1 MKSEFPIHEPFC
13 VCVETQDDLDAL
25 TNVFDRYDIRW
36 ASGDKFSDLN
46 YFHHDRIYYDFDG
59 ECVTWRSNAN
69 PFAFAFAFTTNEFL
83 EEIQMVE
90 SIGNIELSDSI
101 SIDEML

>member
-25 TNVFDRYDIRW
+25 TDVFDRYDIRW

-46 YFHHDRIYYDFDG
+46 YFHHDRIYYGFDG
-59 ECVTWRSNAN
+59 ECVSWSSYAK
-69 PFAFAFAFTTNEFL
+69 PFAFTTNEFL

-90 SIGNIELSDSI
+90 SIGNIELSDEI
-101 SIDEML
+101 NIDEML